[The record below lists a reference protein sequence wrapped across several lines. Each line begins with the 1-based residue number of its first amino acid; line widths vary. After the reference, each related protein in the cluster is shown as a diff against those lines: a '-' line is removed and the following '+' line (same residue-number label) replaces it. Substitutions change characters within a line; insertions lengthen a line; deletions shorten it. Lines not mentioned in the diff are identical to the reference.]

1 MDKRLA
7 PILAAVLIALS
18 AFSFAPLSAGANTP
32 QCVQP
37 NSATASQ
44 VYTRPYNTP
53 PINFSYAYFTL
64 LPGECALFPFI
75 LVNATIQNGFFFYN
89 LGSYANASGVQ
100 AWLIPKSELSTFFS
114 TGQGYSAFSPNGNIT
129 LYIPTE
135 KPNTVVYF
143 YGVNK
148 GNNVV
153 EFVPSAAEQV
163 PDPAAISPPY
173 EFVGHVILPGQ
184 TLILFFNIL
193 APFTGFYV
201 TAAANASVT
210 WTFTNNTQ
218 TLLSSTGF
226 EINGTS
232 FLALFQTTLK
242 GQWMLEVS
250 NTGSLAAFAAFD
262 IPPEDQYS
270 GYYVAS
276 SSPTASTTTST
287 TTTTTTT
294 TSSTTSSTSTTTT
307 TTSSTTSST
316 TTTTQHTTSTTST
329 NTPTTSSSTPPT
341 TQIPPPPHATSSPLL
356 YAVVVLVIA
365 VAVLGFLLVR
375 RR

>member
-1 MDKRLA
+1 
-7 PILAAVLIALS
+7 LS
-18 AFSFAPLSAGANTP
+18 A
-32 QCVQP
+32 V
-37 NSATASQ
+37 
-44 VYTRPYNTP
+44 
-53 PINFSYAYFTL
+53 FT
-64 LPGECALFPFI
+64 
-75 LVNATIQNGFFFYN
+75 
-89 LGSYANASGVQ
+89 SS
-100 AWLIPKSELSTFFS
+100 
-114 TGQGYSAFSPNGNIT
+114 SPIT
-129 LYIPTE
+129 LMEKSRRESYFKPGGRPTGL
-135 KPNTVVYF
+135 KA
-143 YGVNK
+143 K
-148 GNNVV
+148 KV
-153 EFVPSAAEQV
+153 EATFSSTAAAQP

-201 TAAANASVT
+201 IAAANASVT

-232 FLALFQTTLK
+232 YLALFQTTLK

-262 IPPEDQYS
+262 IPPQDQYS

-276 SSPTASTTTST
+276 SSSP
-287 TTTTTTT
+287 TTTTTT
-294 TSSTTSSTSTTTT
+294 TSSTTTTTT
-307 TTSSTTSST
+307 TTSST

>member
-53 PINFSYAYFTL
+53 FINVSYAYFTL

-75 LVNATIQNGFFFYN
+75 LVNATIQNGFFFYS
-89 LGSYANASGVQ
+89 LESYANASGVQ

-129 LYIPTE
+129 LYISTE

-153 EFVPSAAEQV
+153 EFVPSAAAQP

-232 FLALFQTTLK
+232 YLALFQTTLK

-276 SSPTASTTTST
+276 SSSP
-287 TTTTTTT
+287 TTTTTT
-294 TSSTTSSTSTTTT
+294 TSSTTTTTT
-307 TTSSTTSST
+307 TTSST